1 MRPAVRQRRFAAP
14 ARSAPDPAKAAAS
27 AITGKP
33 ASEPLETPSSA
44 YPVLQGNGGTS
55 MRLDGKTALV
65 TGSTSGIG
73 LGIARKLA
81 AAGAQLILNGFGDSD
96 AARADVARIGV

>member
-14 ARSAPDPAKAAAS
+14 ARAAPDPASAAAS
-27 AITGKP
+27 ALTGKP

-65 TGSTSGIG
+65 TGYSSGIG
-73 LGIARKLA
+73 LGIARILA
-81 AAGAQLILNGFGDSD
+81 TACSPHTLHRFGYNLPE
-96 AARADVARIGV
+96 